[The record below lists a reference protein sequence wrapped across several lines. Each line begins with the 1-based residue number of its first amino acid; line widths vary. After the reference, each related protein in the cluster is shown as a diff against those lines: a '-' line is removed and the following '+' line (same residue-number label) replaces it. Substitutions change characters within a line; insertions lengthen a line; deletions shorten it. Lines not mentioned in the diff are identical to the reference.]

1 LTGFNNLLHRFM
13 PVLQAMG
20 FSELKVTA
28 AKLLDQRA
36 AKRGHRLDG
45 AGERQGKASVALRL
59 PRPPYSTDASIP
71 YLSWRQRRLH
81 SLHRWRMIWDINKR
95 LRSPGKGDA
104 LAALLAYGTACDA
117 GWKDSPMSEGM
128 LNIKEAARWMGL
140 SVRSLRRN
148 VDRSKRRGGPVDG
161 LTIKYVQIGDRGPI
175 RFKPEWL
182 AQFVNDHAVNPLAKP
197 LVYEAKKRKS
207 GLAALL

>member
-1 LTGFNNLLHRFM
+1 M
-13 PVLQAMG
+13 
-20 FSELKVTA
+20 KVTA

-71 YLSWRQRRLH
+71 YLSWRQRWLH

-104 LAALLAYGTACDA
+104 QAALLAYGTACDA
-117 GWKDSPMSEGM
+117 GWKDSPMSEGI

-148 VDRSKRRGGPVDG
+148 VDRSKRPGGPVDG

-182 AQFVNDHAVNPLAKP
+182 AQFVNDHAVPPWPSPWCTKP
-197 LVYEAKKRKS
+197 RRERPAWRPCCDGCLW
-207 GLAALL
+207 